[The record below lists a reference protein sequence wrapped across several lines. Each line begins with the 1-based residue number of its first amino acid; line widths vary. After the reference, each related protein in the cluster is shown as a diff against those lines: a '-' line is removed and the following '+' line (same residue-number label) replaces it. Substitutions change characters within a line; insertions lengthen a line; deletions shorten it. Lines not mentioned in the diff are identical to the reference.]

1 MSEPFERIVRR
12 NKDEVVVEKSRII
25 VNYMMNMGRVDTAH
39 QYSVR
44 LCPLE
49 DSEVAVK
56 IILLVYEGC
65 NNKCECGPG

>member
-12 NKDEVVVEKSRII
+12 NKDEVVVEKPSII
-25 VNYMMNMGRVDTAH
+25 VNYMMNMDRVDTAH

-49 DSEVAVK
+49 DS
-56 IILLVYEGC
+56 
-65 NNKCECGPG
+65 